1 MYSRVA
7 WRQLVSFTRVKAVAA
22 HGVGRVERN
31 IVARIMIPSQGSVYR
46 ALRIIMIH
54 FAVSRRKDS
63 RKRSIVVGGI
73 RVIVPG
79 GGKTCGKI
87 YSPSKMR
94 GGGSY
99 YQPIQYVSRGGQR
112 LRGGFYPSIM
122 GGVLSNGP
130 ILFTPALA
138 SGFRLLRNNTERMR
152 SRSHSRSHSRN
163 RSTRR
168 SKRTLNR
175 RKNTRKA

>member
-1 MYSRVA
+1 
-7 WRQLVSFTRVKAVAA
+7 
-22 HGVGRVERN
+22 
-31 IVARIMIPSQGSVYR
+31 
-46 ALRIIMIH
+46 
-54 FAVSRRKDS
+54 
-63 RKRSIVVGGI
+63 
-73 RVIVPG
+73 
-79 GGKTCGKI
+79 
-87 YSPSKMR
+87 MR

-99 YQPIQYVSRGGQR
+99 YQPTQYVSRGGQR

-130 ILFTPALA
+130 ILLTPALA

-152 SRSHSRSHSRN
+152 SRHNKSRN

>member
-1 MYSRVA
+1 
-7 WRQLVSFTRVKAVAA
+7 
-22 HGVGRVERN
+22 
-31 IVARIMIPSQGSVYR
+31 
-46 ALRIIMIH
+46 
-54 FAVSRRKDS
+54 
-63 RKRSIVVGGI
+63 
-73 RVIVPG
+73 
-79 GGKTCGKI
+79 
-87 YSPSKMR
+87 MR

-99 YQPIQYVSRGGQR
+99 YQPIQYVSRGGRR

-152 SRSHSRSHSRN
+152 SRRNKSRN